1 MITTCKAC
9 DQLEEVEKLLVKAR
23 VVLDDLYHHNSES
36 LPNLLATSA
45 FVNSAQESLKLSIE
59 KALEKG
65 I

>member
-1 MITTCKAC
+1 MVTTCKAC

-36 LPNLLATSA
+36 LPNLLTTSA

>member
-1 MITTCKAC
+1 MVTTCKAC

-23 VVLDDLYHHNSES
+23 VVLDDLYHHNSGS
-36 LPNLLATSA
+36 LPNLLTTSA

>member
-1 MITTCKAC
+1 MVTTCKAC

-36 LPNLLATSA
+36 LPNLLTTSY

>member
-1 MITTCKAC
+1 MVTTCKAC
-9 DQLEEVEKLLVKAR
+9 DQLEEVENLLVKAR
-23 VVLDDLYHHNSES
+23 VVLDDLYHHNSKS
-36 LPNLLATSA
+36 LPGLLATSA